1 MRVAEPH
8 AGHGDMTQK
17 VHTLA

>member
-17 VHTLA
+17 VHT